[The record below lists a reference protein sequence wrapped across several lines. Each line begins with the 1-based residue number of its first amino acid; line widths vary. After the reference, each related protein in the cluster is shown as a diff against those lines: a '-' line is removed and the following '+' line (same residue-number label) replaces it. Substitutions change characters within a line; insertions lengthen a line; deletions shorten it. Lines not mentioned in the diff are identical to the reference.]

1 MNRARASVPPDAI
14 RIEDEVWQEAFRE
27 TTRSRARTRLRSVEG
42 GRSGA
47 RAATPRP
54 VAHRRTSGPGLRSA
68 TAPVP
73 APGPFAVGEVSD
85 RPAVIDYQAVWDGEP
100 VSEREPVAGRHVVT
114 GGGAPALEAPARRTV
129 TITGRGAERHLP
141 WPSDA
146 SRRRERRAHER
157 VGFRPDRV
165 ALWAVFL
172 GVLLV
177 LVAALSAH
185 A

>member
-27 TTRSRARTRLRSVEG
+27 TTRPRARPRLRSVDG
-42 GRSGA
+42 GRGTTGA
-47 RAATPRP
+47 VAARPTASRP
-54 VAHRRTSGPGLRSA
+54 VGARRTSGPAAGAAAPTRPAPARATSA
-68 TAPVP
+68 RPVP
-73 APGPFAVGEVSD
+73 APAPISAVEATD
-85 RPAVIDYQAVWDGEP
+85 RPAP
-100 VSEREPVAGRHVVT
+100 
-114 GGGAPALEAPARRTV
+114 EAPARRTV
-129 TITGRGAERHLP
+129 TITGRGAERNLP
-141 WPSDA
+141 WPTES

-165 ALWAVFL
+165 AMWAVFL

>member
-27 TTRSRARTRLRSVEG
+27 TTRPRARPRLRSLDG
-42 GRSGA
+42 GRVDDPGRVATRPVAARPVGA
-47 RAATPRP
+47 RPVGARPVAARAVATPPVGVRRASGPVPRQAVADPRP
-54 VAHRRTSGPGLRSA
+54 VSSA
-68 TAPVP
+68 VPVGEFGDRPVP
-73 APGPFAVGEVSD
+73 SP
-85 RPAVIDYQAVWDGEP
+85 EP
-100 VSEREPVAGRHVVT
+100 M
-114 GGGAPALEAPARRTV
+114 ARRTV
-129 TITGRGAERHLP
+129 TITGRGAERNLP
-141 WPSDA
+141 WPTES

-165 ALWAVFL
+165 AMWAVFL
-172 GVLLV
+172 GMLLV